1 METQDKLT
9 PLKRKYIC
17 DGNMSLINTG
27 IPKANKKGNSLRNPH
42 PRSRSIQNQK
52 QPPEEFF

>member
-27 IPKANKKGNSLRNPH
+27 IPKANKKGNSLRNRH
-42 PRSRSIQNQK
+42 SRSRSI
-52 QPPEEFF
+52 